1 MLPPYRRFLLILMAG
16 LLVAPAAVHLSTSG
30 KSVSLEEGRLLASLP
45 GIPRSRKEAKDWFT
59 RFDAYLNDHF
69 GFRDPIIR
77 LHAWINQATSNVTG
91 NASVFR
97 GADGWMFY
105 RGNSMLEQSSGRIIR
120 KAEIEHTVDVLADME
135 ALLSAR
141 GSKLI
146 VASPPNSATIYSDKI
161 HGWPGPGTQT
171 EYDLQLSLLRNRN
184 ITAVDLRP
192 ALREARTHGDT
203 YLHHDT
209 HWNASGALAAF
220 NAITAEAGLERWH
233 LDPAT
238 AIGPATTIQGG
249 DLARMLGIAA
259 YVSEIDHPL
268 KLGEFQ
274 RVDYS
279 TTPAVYELANPERS
293 GPVIMVVGDSFTMV
307 HFAPMIAAS
316 GGRAIWL
323 HHNFCGFDWQWIE
336 KLQPDQ
342 VWYLPTERYFPCDVR
357 RHPTGMPARGVTADD
372 APKSRSRL

>member
-1 MLPPYRRFLLILMAG
+1 MLLPFRRFWLILMAG
-16 LLVAPAAVHLSTSG
+16 LILAPGVVHLSTS
-30 KSVSLEEGRLLASLP
+30 STTISLEEGRQLASLP
-45 GIPRSRKEAKDWFT
+45 AIPRSRKETKDWFA
-59 RFDAYLNDHF
+59 RFDAYLKDHF
-69 GFRDPIIR
+69 GFRGPVIR

-120 KAEIEHTVDVLADME
+120 SAEIEHTVSMLADME
-135 ALLSAR
+135 ALLSSN

-146 VASPPNSATIYSDKI
+146 VASPPNSATVYSDKI
-161 HGWPGPGTQT
+161 NGWPRPGRQT

-192 ALREARTHGDT
+192 VLREARAHGDT
-203 YLHHDT
+203 YLQHNT

-220 NAITAEAGLERWH
+220 NAIAAEAGLVGWH
-233 LDPAT
+233 LDPST
-238 AIGPATTIQGG
+238 AIGPETKLQGG
-249 DLARMLGIAA
+249 DLARMLGVSA
-259 YVSEIDHPL
+259 YVSEVDHPL
-268 KLGEFQ
+268 KLGGFQ

-279 TTPAVYELANPERS
+279 ATPEVFELAGEGRS
-293 GPVIMVVGDSFTMV
+293 GPVILVLGNSFTAA

-323 HHNFCGFDWQWIE
+323 HHQFCGFDWQWIE
-336 KLQPDQ
+336 KFQPDQ
-342 VWYLPTERYFPCDVR
+342 VWYMPTERYFPCDPR
-357 RHPTGMPARGVTADD
+357 RRPAGMPARGVATQD
-372 APKSRSRL
+372 APQVLTR